1 MGDNRVASANTSLT
15 IYVGGNAMQQAEAWK
30 GLPPDERRR
39 RAVEACM
46 AHNTVAL
53 WRLTEVW
60 TTLHGRAGALVSPHT
75 RKNYRHGVET
85 LVEAWGRENLLRPA
99 RDAAVLWL
107 RQLEAQGLKPATV
120 QIRLAA
126 ARALYGALR
135 WAGATDVDPF
145 DGVRVAADPTPAWEK
160 RAPYSAAEFEALLA
174 VAQGEDR
181 ALVLLAGHGG
191 LRISECLALAWTDVE
206 LPQRR
211 LVVARG
217 KGGKRRTVPLSGTL
231 LAALRA
237 LRPPDG
243 RGYVLP
249 YRSDFPARARIKR
262 LTAVAQ
268 LPGGE
273 EPGIPYRGIHALRH
287 TCGTRLVRETGN
299 LEMAARHLGHSSI
312 ETTRVYA
319 KWSDDALHTT
329 VGEW

>member
-1 MGDNRVASANTSLT
+1 VTTTNTGLVLYVDGDAVQRART
-15 IYVGGNAMQQAEAWK
+15 WK
-30 GLPPDERRR
+30 ELPPDERRR

-46 AHNTVAL
+46 AHDAATL
-53 WRLTEVW
+53 WHITETW

-75 RKNYRHGVET
+75 RKNYRHGIET
-85 LVEAWGRENLLRPA
+85 LVAAWKQENLLRPE
-99 RDAAVLWL
+99 RDAAALWL
-107 RQLEAQGLKPATV
+107 RQLEAAGLKPATA

-145 DGVRVAADPTPAWEK
+145 DGVRVAKDATPAWEK
-160 RAPYSAAEFEALLA
+160 RAPYSPAEFDALLA
-174 VAQGEDR
+174 VAHGEDHV
-181 ALVLLAGHGG
+181 LLLLAGHGG
-191 LRISECLALAWTDVE
+191 LRISECLALEWTNVE

-211 LVVARG
+211 LVVAKG

-249 YRSDFPARARIKR
+249 YRSDFPARARVKR
-262 LTAVAQ
+262 LAAAAQ
-268 LPGGE
+268 LPDVE
-273 EPGIPYRGIHALRH
+273 QPGIPYRGIHALRH

-319 KWSDDALHTT
+319 KWSDEKLNST
-329 VGEW
+329 VSAW

>member
-1 MGDNRVASANTSLT
+1 MVSTNTSLVP
-15 IYVGGNAMQQAEAWK
+15 YSGGDAVQRAEAWK

-39 RAVEACM
+39 RAVEACA
-46 AHNTVAL
+46 AHDAAGL

-85 LVEAWGRENLLRPA
+85 LVAAWDRENLLRPA
-99 RDAAVLWL
+99 RDAAALWL
-107 RQLEAQGLKPATV
+107 RQLEAGGLKPATV

-174 VAQGEDR
+174 VALGADR

-191 LRISECLALAWTDVE
+191 LRVSECLALEWTDVE

-211 LVVARG
+211 LVVAKG

-262 LTAVAQ
+262 LAAAAR
-268 LPGGE
+268 LPDAE
-273 EPGIPYRGIHALRH
+273 ESGIPYRGIHALRH

-319 KWSDDALHTT
+319 KWSDEGLNST
-329 VGEW
+329 VGGW

>member
-1 MGDNRVASANTSLT
+1 MNGQMVTGRELVPHMGGGSLERA
-15 IYVGGNAMQQAEAWK
+15 AMWQM
-30 GLPPDERRR
+30 LPLDERRR
-39 RAVEACM
+39 RAVEACV
-46 AHNTVAL
+46 AHDAAAL

-85 LVEAWGRENLLRPA
+85 LVATWRQENLLRPA
-99 RDAAVLWL
+99 RDAAALWL
-107 RQLEAQGLKPATV
+107 RQLEAGGLKPATV

-160 RAPYSAAEFEALLA
+160 RAPYSAAELDALLA

-191 LRISECLALAWTDVE
+191 LRVSECLALEWTDVE

-231 LAALRA
+231 LTALRA
-237 LRPPDG
+237 IRPPDG

-249 YRSDFPARARIKR
+249 YRSDFPARERIKR
-262 LTAVAQ
+262 LAAAAR
-268 LPGGE
+268 LLDAK

-287 TCGTRLVRETGN
+287 TCGMRLVRETGN

-319 KWSDDALHTT
+319 KWSDEGLNST
-329 VGEW
+329 VGGW

>member
-1 MGDNRVASANTSLT
+1 VGSSSTSL
-15 IYVGGNAMQQAEAWK
+15 IVYNGGDTMQRAEAWK
-30 GLPPDERRR
+30 GFPPDERRR
-39 RAVEACM
+39 RAVEACV
-46 AHNTVAL
+46 AHDAAAL

-85 LVEAWGRENLLRPA
+85 LVDAWSRENLLRPA
-99 RDAAVLWL
+99 RDAAALWL

-120 QIRLAA
+120 QICLAA

-135 WAGATDVDPF
+135 WSGATEADPF
-145 DGVRVAADPTPAWEK
+145 DGVRVAKDPTPTWEK
-160 RAPYSAAEFEALLA
+160 CAPYSPAEFDALLA
-174 VAQGEDR
+174 VAQGADR

-191 LRISECLALAWTDVE
+191 LRISECLALGWADVE

-211 LVVARG
+211 LVVAKG

-237 LRPPDG
+237 IRPSDG

-262 LTAVAQ
+262 LAAAAR
-268 LPGGE
+268 LPEAE
-273 EPGIPYRGIHALRH
+273 EAGIPYRGIHALRH

-319 KWSDDALHTT
+319 KWSDEGLNNT
-329 VGEW
+329 VGGW

>member
-1 MGDNRVASANTSLT
+1 VIGTNSALVPYTGGDA
-15 IYVGGNAMQQAEAWK
+15 IQQAEAWK
-30 GLPPDERRR
+30 ELPPGERRR

-46 AHNTVAL
+46 AHDAAAL

-85 LVEAWGRENLLRPA
+85 LVAAWGRENLLRPA
-99 RDAAVLWL
+99 RDAAALWL

-135 WAGATDVDPF
+135 WARATDVDPF

-160 RAPYSAAEFEALLA
+160 RAPYSAAEFDALLA

-191 LRISECLALAWTDVE
+191 LRVSECLELEWTDVE

-211 LVVARG
+211 LVVVKG

-237 LRPPDG
+237 LRPADG

-249 YRSDFPARARIKR
+249 YRSELPRARADQAPGRGR
-262 LTAVAQ
+262 AAPRRRGGGHP
-268 LPGGE
+268 LPRH
-273 EPGIPYRGIHALRH
+273 PRAAPHLRH
-287 TCGTRLVRETGN
+287 APGARDRQPGNGRAPPRPQFHRDHPRLR
-299 LEMAARHLGHSSI
+299 
-312 ETTRVYA
+312 
-319 KWSDDALHTT
+319 
-329 VGEW
+329 